1 MNWILR
7 YILPVLIGIYI
18 ISPIDAH
25 PLFFDDLI
33 AGIILL
39 YLIYKGTRQGYRSP
53 YGQET
58 SGGQRTQEGVRSQG
72 PLTLDEAYRILG
84 VGPDATLEEITRA
97 YKEKIQKTHPDKV
110 SHMSEELQEKAKEL
124 TMRLN
129 EAYAFLKKYGSS
141 PD

>member
-53 YGQET
+53 YGQKT
-58 SGGQRTQEGVRSQG
+58 TGGQKTEEEVRASG

-84 VGPDATLEEITRA
+84 VRPDAPFEEITKA

-124 TMRLN
+124 TMKLN
-129 EAYAFLKKYGSS
+129 EAYELIKKHRR
-141 PD
+141 

>member
-7 YILPVLIGIYI
+7 YILPILIGIYI
-18 ISPIDAH
+18 ISPLDAH

-39 YLIYKGTRQGYRSP
+39 YLIYRGTRQGYRGP
-53 YGQET
+53 YEQKTTGREK
-58 SGGQRTQEGVRSQG
+58 TQEGPRTSG

-84 VGPDATLEEITRA
+84 IRPDATFEEITRA

-129 EAYAFLKKYGSS
+129 EAYELIKKCKK
-141 PD
+141 